1 MLDGGEF
8 HQVSHLA
15 VNIPLGRV
23 FWLWQRLQEDRGC
36 CDVLACT
43 ELLRE
48 LHADVV
54 DDVVVD
60 PACALTRRTRGF
72 HPF

>member
-1 MLDGGEF
+1 LLDGVEF

-15 VNIPLGRV
+15 VNIPFGQV
-23 FWLWQRLQEDRGC
+23 FRLWQRLQEDRGC
-36 CDVLACT
+36 YDVLACT
-43 ELLRE
+43 KLLWE
-48 LHADVV
+48 LHAVFV

-60 PACALTRRTRGF
+60 PACALMRRTRGF